1 MDYRSLTAR
10 VAPLALLAS
19 LALLPTPAAQGASS
33 CGGPSASSMK
43 NAFAVGSCSKSAQ
56 APKQLP
62 AMSEEPQDSK
72 TGITPGNEPKVTYE
86 LRPACVPRAT
96 TGGGGPTAC
105 TTSTTCM
112 PGTTLYGLYRI
123 DAAGKEKFL
132 DYQCATPQQAAA
144 NPPRR
149 APARPQVTPAMVLRA
164 FRQVPVPTS
173 TSIAQPAGRTLVNF
187 DTIFHTTADPFTRQV
202 TLLGQNVTLDIHAT
216 RFDWTW
222 GDGTQSSTTVPGAPY
237 PAKQVVHRYP
247 HAHTTVRHHVTVT
260 WGATYS
266 VGDGPQQDVP
276 GTVTRA
282 GPPTGLR
289 ISEATPAL
297 SGQGH

>member
-1 MDYRSLTAR
+1 MKTMHVLF
-10 VAPLALLAS
+10 ALVGAGIMIAWPHGAQAS
-19 LALLPTPAAQGASS
+19 GCSSGVSAAAGQFGIHACVHSDSKSPTPTGKNSTSQGSTQLDTAA
-33 CGGPSASSMK
+33 
-43 NAFAVGSCSKSAQ
+43 
-56 APKQLP
+56 
-62 AMSEEPQDSK
+62 DSK
-72 TGITPGNEPKVTYE
+72 IRYE
-86 LRPACVPRAT
+86 MRPICVPRAT
-96 TGGGGPTAC
+96 NSAGQPTSCA
-105 TTSTTCM
+105 TTTTCRA
-112 PGTTLYGLYRI
+112 GLFLYELWIIDPVHGESSGGLRCLTKQV
-123 DAAGKEKFL
+123 AG
-132 DYQCATPQQAAA
+132 Q
-144 NPPRR
+144 NPPRNSR
-149 APARPQVTPAMVLRA
+149 PARPQVTPAMVLRA

-173 TSIAQPAGRTLVNF
+173 TSVAQPAGRTLVNF

-282 GPPTGLR
+282 GPPTGLH